1 VTATARLAAGD
12 PAGLPP
18 GAAAADSG
26 RFVAGPELADAAR
39 VIGDLRT
46 GGIAATLGWFAP
58 VAADE
63 ATARATARRY
73 AELAAALADLPAG
86 TNLEIDL
93 PHLGLDVH
101 PGLTVE
107 LVGEVAAKLPAGSR
121 IQFGAEDSGRTDEV
135 LDVAVATHR
144 RGHPVRAT
152 IQANLRRSPTD
163 VTWLVAEEVQIR
175 LVKGGFTETG
185 RIAFSTPAEVDAAVR
200 RLAEQIAGE
209 WTGPGTG
216 LTIATHDPA
225 LQAWSGRLD
234 PVPPVETLLGVT
246 PEAAARVAATRQL
259 RVYVPFGTG
268 GAEYV
273 AKRLA
278 DEAALVGG

>member
-1 VTATARLAAGD
+1 VTATARLAAG
-12 PAGLPP
+12 PPP
-18 GAAAADSG
+18 GAAAAG
-26 RFVAGPELADAAR
+26 GAERFVAGPELADAAR
-39 VIGDLRT
+39 VIHELHAA
-46 GGIAATLGWFAP
+46 GIAATLGWFAP

-63 ATARATARRY
+63 ATARVTARRY
-73 AELAAALADLPAG
+73 AEIAAALADLPAG

-107 LVGEVAAKLPAGSR
+107 LVGEVAAKLPAGSM

-144 RGHPVRAT
+144 RGLPVRAT

-163 VTWLVAEEVQIR
+163 VTWLVAEEVPIR
-175 LVKGGFTETG
+175 LVKGGFPETE
-185 RIAFSTPAEVDAAVR
+185 RIAFTTPAEVDAATR
-200 RLAEQIAGE
+200 RLAEQVAAE

-216 LTIATHDPA
+216 LTIASHDPA
-225 LQAWSGRLD
+225 LQEWSGGLD
-234 PVPPVETLLGVT
+234 PVPPVETLLGVR
-246 PEAAARVAATRQL
+246 PEAATGLAATRRP
-259 RVYVPFGTG
+259 RVYVPFGTD

-273 AKRLA
+273 AKRLS
-278 DEAALVGG
+278 DEAALVGERG